1 MTKHPPIKDQFYYL
15 FSSSELIISYLL
27 LLYTLFTFNIY
38 TGLIVVI
45 LFFKIIFLNLM
56 KNLMKGTR
64 YSLRPKD
71 AFNCSMFNNGGK
83 SITSGLPSG
92 HMFFI
97 GMLIFIVF
105 NVYQK
110 HKNMNIF
117 ILYFILIITTMIGRI
132 YTNCHTLIQ
141 CIAGLIL
148 GLIFGM
154 IIYHID
160 LSIEGRYKLYQ
171 KHRNVFYNIF
181 KCLSDK

>member
-1 MTKHPPIKDQFYYL
+1 MIITYMIL
-15 FSSSELIISYLL
+15 F
-27 LLYTLFTFNIY
+27 YTLFTLNIY
-38 TGLIVVI
+38 SGLIVGL
-45 LFFKIIFLNLM
+45 LFFKIIFLNLI

-64 YSLRPKD
+64 YSPRPKD

-92 HMFFI
+92 HMVLI

-110 HKNMNIF
+110 NKNMNIF
-117 ILYFILIITTMIGRI
+117 IIYFILLISTMIGRI
-132 YTNCHTLIQ
+132 YTNCHTIIQ

-148 GLIFGM
+148 GLIIGI

-160 LSIEGRYKLYQ
+160 RSIQGRYELYD
-171 KHRNVFYNIF
+171 KHRTEFYNIF
-181 KCLSDK
+181 NCL